1 MHIFPYSIRPGTPAA
16 EMSQVPGPVKEE
28 RAHRA
33 GGLAQRLEGDYLNS
47 YLGRQMEV
55 LFEEER
61 DGRWVGHTPQ
71 YLAVAAVGDT
81 PLHNCLR
88 QVRIQ
93 ARQGEML
100 VGKVEL

>member
-1 MHIFPYSIRPGTPAA
+1 MEHRYLDQWVGQT
-16 EMSQVPGPVKEE
+16 VP
-28 RAHRA
+28 
-33 GGLAQRLEGDYLNS
+33 
-47 YLGRQMEV
+47 V

-100 VGKVEL
+100 VGEVEL